1 MLRSAS
7 KTRREGNTLVEFAL
21 VVVFLVPL
29 LLGTV
34 NVGMNLSRSIQV
46 TQISRDA
53 GHMFARY
60 VDFSL
65 PGNQDLIVRLAAGLG
80 MTRTGGNG
88 KVILSKIMF
97 VGETE
102 CAAGGLTIAQCTNYN
117 QPVILQ
123 RLVIG
128 NTSLRSSAVGE
139 PNPALIDSQGNVAN
153 YLTDTSARATGFD
166 QLLALQPGEFA
177 YVSEAYFQSP
187 DYDFPGFTRGTS
199 IYARTIF

>member
-1 MLRSAS
+1 MRCSNQS
-7 KTRREGNTLVEFAL
+7 RRAGNTLLEFAL
-21 VVVFLVPL
+21 VVGFLVPL

-46 TQISRDA
+46 TQVSRDA

-102 CAAGGLTIAQCTNYN
+102 CAAGGLTLAQCTNYN

-123 RLVIG
+123 RIVIG
-128 NTSLRSSAVGE
+128 NASLRASAFGE
-139 PNPALIDSQGNVAN
+139 PNPALLDSQGNVAN
-153 YLTDTSARATGFD
+153 YLTDVSARAVGF
-166 QLLALQPGEFA
+166 QGLLALQPGEFA
-177 YVSEAYFQSP
+177 YVSEAFFQSP
-187 DYDFPGFTRGTS
+187 DYDFPGFSRNSS